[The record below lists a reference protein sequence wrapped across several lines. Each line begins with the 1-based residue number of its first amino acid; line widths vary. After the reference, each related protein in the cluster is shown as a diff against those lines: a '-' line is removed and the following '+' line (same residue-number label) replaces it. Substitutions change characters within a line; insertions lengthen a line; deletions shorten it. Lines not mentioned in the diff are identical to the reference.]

1 MRGLTC
7 VYTPHTQFPFFPINK
22 SPFHYLCPVRRIQ
35 EILTVTFTL
44 FAVIDM
50 LGSVPVVVSL
60 KKKIPGISSWKVT
73 AASAVLMISFLF
85 VGEHFLSFL
94 GIDNKSFAVAGSI
107 VMFILGLEMVL
118 GIDIFRTDPNIQSGS
133 VVPIAFPI
141 IAGSGTLTTILS
153 LKAIYFQAEILIGI
167 IINLVVIYVVMA
179 STNFL
184 ERTLGQST
192 LLTMRKFFGII
203 LLSIAVKIFKSNI

>member
-1 MRGLTC
+1 MHDSTRFEYKKG
-7 VYTPHTQFPFFPINK
+7 PHSWPFFM
-22 SPFHYLCPVRRIQ
+22 SYLCSMRIN
-35 EILTVTFTL
+35 EIITVTFTL

-60 KKKIPGISSWKVT
+60 KKKIKGISSWKVT
-73 AASAVLMISFLF
+73 AASAFFMIAFLF
-85 VGEHFLSFL
+85 VGEHFLKFL
-94 GIDNKSFAVAGSI
+94 GLDKQSFAVAGSI

-118 GIDIFRTDPNIQSGS
+118 GIDIFRTDPNTQSGS

-153 LKAIYFQAEILIGI
+153 LKAIYTEVEILIGI
-167 IINLVVIYVVMA
+167 VINLGVIFLVMA
-179 STNFL
+179 STDFI
-184 ERTLGQST
+184 ERKLGQAT

>member
-1 MRGLTC
+1 MR
-7 VYTPHTQFPFFPINK
+7 IN
-22 SPFHYLCPVRRIQ
+22 
-35 EILTVTFTL
+35 EIITVTFTL

-60 KKKIPGISSWKVT
+60 KKKIKGISSWKVT
-73 AASAVLMISFLF
+73 AASAFFMIAFLF
-85 VGEHFLSFL
+85 VGEHFLKFL
-94 GIDNKSFAVAGSI
+94 GLDKQSFAVAGSI

-118 GIDIFRTDPNIQSGS
+118 GIDIFRTDPNTQSGS

-153 LKAIYFQAEILIGI
+153 LKAIYTEVEILIGI
-167 IINLVVIYVVMA
+167 VINLGVIFLVMA
-179 STNFL
+179 STDFI
-184 ERTLGQST
+184 ERKLGQAT

>member
-1 MRGLTC
+1 M
-7 VYTPHTQFPFFPINK
+7 P
-22 SPFHYLCPVRRIQ
+22 YLCSMRIN
-35 EILTVTFTL
+35 EIITVTFTL

-60 KKKIPGISSWKVT
+60 KKKIKGISSWKVT
-73 AASAVLMISFLF
+73 AASAFFMIAFLF
-85 VGEHFLSFL
+85 VGEHFLKFL
-94 GIDNKSFAVAGSI
+94 GLDKQSFAVAGSI

-118 GIDIFRTDPNIQSGS
+118 GIDIFRTDPNTQSGS

-153 LKAIYFQAEILIGI
+153 LKAIYTEVEILIGI
-167 IINLVVIYVVMA
+167 VINLGVIFLVMA
-179 STNFL
+179 STDFI
-184 ERTLGQST
+184 ERKLGQAT

>member
-1 MRGLTC
+1 M
-7 VYTPHTQFPFFPINK
+7 
-22 SPFHYLCPVRRIQ
+22 HYLCGMRFN
-35 EILTVTFTL
+35 EIITVTFTL

-60 KKKIPGISSWKVT
+60 KKKIKGISSWKVT
-73 AASAVLMISFLF
+73 AASAFFMIAFLF
-85 VGEHFLSFL
+85 VGEYFLKFL
-94 GIDNKSFAVAGSI
+94 GLDKQSFAVAGSI

-153 LKAIYFQAEILIGI
+153 LKAIYTEVEILIGI
-167 IINLVVIYVVMA
+167 IINLGVIFLVMA
-179 STNFL
+179 STNFI
-184 ERTLGQST
+184 ERKLGQAT

>member
-1 MRGLTC
+1 M
-7 VYTPHTQFPFFPINK
+7 
-22 SPFHYLCPVRRIQ
+22 SYLCSMRFN
-35 EILTVTFTL
+35 EIITVTFTL

-60 KKKIPGISSWKVT
+60 KKKIKGISSWKVT
-73 AASAVLMISFLF
+73 AASAFFMIAFLF
-85 VGEHFLSFL
+85 VGEHFLKFL
-94 GIDNKSFAVAGSI
+94 GLDKQSFAVAGSI

-118 GIDIFRTDPNIQSGS
+118 GIDIFRTDPNTQSGS

-153 LKAIYFQAEILIGI
+153 LKAIYTEVEILIGI
-167 IINLVVIYVVMA
+167 VINLGVIFLVMA
-179 STNFL
+179 STDFI
-184 ERTLGQST
+184 ERKLGQAT

>member
-1 MRGLTC
+1 M
-7 VYTPHTQFPFFPINK
+7 
-22 SPFHYLCPVRRIQ
+22 SYLCSMRFN
-35 EILTVTFTL
+35 EIITVTFTL

-60 KKKIPGISSWKVT
+60 KKKIKGISSWKVT
-73 AASAVLMISFLF
+73 AASAFFMIAFLF
-85 VGEHFLSFL
+85 VGEHFLKFL
-94 GIDNKSFAVAGSI
+94 GLDKQSFAVAGSI

-118 GIDIFRTDPNIQSGS
+118 GIDIFRTDPNTQSGS

-153 LKAIYFQAEILIGI
+153 LKAIYTEVEILIGI
-167 IINLVVIYVVMA
+167 VINLGVIFLVMA
-179 STNFL
+179 STNFI
-184 ERTLGQST
+184 ERKLGQAT

>member
-1 MRGLTC
+1 MPG
-7 VYTPHTQFPFFPINK
+7 FK
-22 SPFHYLCPVRRIQ
+22 

-60 KKKIPGISSWKVT
+60 KKKIPNISSWKVT
-73 AASAVLMISFLF
+73 LASAFFMITFLF
-85 VGEHFLSFL
+85 VGEYFLKFL
-94 GIDNKSFAVAGSI
+94 GLDNQSFAVAGSI

-153 LKAIYFQAEILIGI
+153 LKAIYSEVEILLGI
-167 IINLVVIYVVMA
+167 IANLCVIFLVMA
-179 STNFL
+179 STNFI
-184 ERTLGQST
+184 EKKLGQST

>member
-1 MRGLTC
+1 MQG
-7 VYTPHTQFPFFPINK
+7 FN
-22 SPFHYLCPVRRIQ
+22 

-60 KKKIPGISSWKVT
+60 KKKIPNISSWKVT
-73 AASAVLMISFLF
+73 AASAFFMVAFLF
-85 VGEHFLSFL
+85 GGEYFLKFL
-94 GIDNKSFAVAGSI
+94 GLDNQSFALAGSI
-107 VMFILGLEMVL
+107 VMCILGLEMVL

-153 LKAIYFQAEILIGI
+153 LKAIYHDYVILTGI
-167 IINLVVIYVVMA
+167 VINLFFIFIVMA
-179 STNFL
+179 STNWL
-184 ERTLGQST
+184 EKKLGQGT
-192 LLTMRKFFGII
+192 LLMMRKFFGII
-203 LLSIAVKIFKSNI
+203 LLAIAVKIFRSNF

>member
-1 MRGLTC
+1 ME
-7 VYTPHTQFPFFPINK
+7 IN
-22 SPFHYLCPVRRIQ
+22 FQ

-60 KKKIPGISSWKVT
+60 KKKIPNISSWKVT
-73 AASAVLMISFLF
+73 LASAFFMISFLF
-85 VGEHFLSFL
+85 AGEFFLRFL
-94 GIDNKSFAVAGSI
+94 GLDKQSFALAGSI

-118 GIDIFRTDPNIQSGS
+118 GIDIFRTDPNVPSGS

-153 LKAIYFQAEILIGI
+153 LKAIYTESVILIGI
-167 IINLVVIYVVMA
+167 LVNLVFIFIVMA
-179 STNFL
+179 STGFL
-184 ERTLGQST
+184 ERKIGQSGM
-192 LLTMRKFFGII
+192 LTIRKFFGII
-203 LLSIAVKIFKSNI
+203 LLAISVKIFRANF

>member
-1 MRGLTC
+1 M
-7 VYTPHTQFPFFPINK
+7 
-22 SPFHYLCPVRRIQ
+22 SYLCSMRFN
-35 EILTVTFTL
+35 EIITVTFTL

-60 KKKIPGISSWKVT
+60 KKKIKGISSWKVT
-73 AASAVLMISFLF
+73 AASAFFMIAFLF
-85 VGEHFLSFL
+85 VGEHFLKFL
-94 GIDNKSFAVAGSI
+94 GLDKQSFAVAGSI

-118 GIDIFRTDPNIQSGS
+118 GIDIFRTDPNTQSGS

-153 LKAIYFQAEILIGI
+153 LKAIYTEVEILIGI
-167 IINLVVIYVVMA
+167 VINLGVIFLVMA
-179 STNFL
+179 STDFI
-184 ERTLGQST
+184 ERKLGQAT

-203 LLSIAVKIFKSNI
+203 LLSIAVKIFKSTI

>member
-1 MRGLTC
+1 MR
-7 VYTPHTQFPFFPINK
+7 PFFMT
-22 SPFHYLCPVRRIQ
+22 YLCNMRIN
-35 EILTVTFTL
+35 EIITVTFTL

-60 KKKIPGISSWKVT
+60 KKKIKGISSWKVT
-73 AASAVLMISFLF
+73 AASAFFMIAFLF
-85 VGEHFLSFL
+85 AGEYFLKFL
-94 GIDNKSFAVAGSI
+94 GLDKQSFAVAGSI

-153 LKAIYFQAEILIGI
+153 LKAIYTEIEILIGI
-167 IINLVVIYVVMA
+167 LINLCVIFIVMA
-179 STNFL
+179 STNFI
-184 ERTLGQST
+184 ERKLGQAT

>member
-1 MRGLTC
+1 M
-7 VYTPHTQFPFFPINK
+7 P
-22 SPFHYLCPVRRIQ
+22 YLCNMRIN
-35 EILTVTFTL
+35 EIITVTFTL

-60 KKKIPGISSWKVT
+60 KKKIKGISSWKVT
-73 AASAVLMISFLF
+73 AASAFFMIAFLF
-85 VGEHFLSFL
+85 AGEYFLKFL
-94 GIDNKSFAVAGSI
+94 GLDKQSFAVAGSI

-153 LKAIYFQAEILIGI
+153 LKAIYTEIEILIGI
-167 IINLVVIYVVMA
+167 LINLCVIFIVMA
-179 STNFL
+179 STNFI
-184 ERTLGQST
+184 ERKLGQAT

>member
-1 MRGLTC
+1 MHLNKPRCFFILKWQLCGKEDYVKIRFNEVLT
-7 VYTPHTQFPFFPINK
+7 I
-22 SPFHYLCPVRRIQ
+22 
-35 EILTVTFTL
+35 TFTL

-60 KKKIPGISSWKVT
+60 KKKIPNVSSWKVT
-73 AASAVLMISFLF
+73 AASAFFMISFLF
-85 VGEHFLSFL
+85 AGEYFLKFL
-94 GIDNKSFAVAGSI
+94 GLDNQSFALAGSI

-153 LKAIYFQAEILIGI
+153 LKAIYNDAEILMGI
-167 IINLVVIYVVMA
+167 VINLAVIFIVMA
-179 STNFL
+179 STNWL
-184 ERTLGQST
+184 ERKLGQST
-192 LLTMRKFFGII
+192 MLTMRKFFGII
-203 LLSIAVKIFKSNI
+203 LLAIAVKIFRSNY

>member
-1 MRGLTC
+1 MPDSIGFEYKKR
-7 VYTPHTQFPFFPINK
+7 PHSWPFFM
-22 SPFHYLCPVRRIQ
+22 SYLCSMRIN
-35 EILTVTFTL
+35 EIITVTFTL

-60 KKKIPGISSWKVT
+60 KKKIKGISSWKVT
-73 AASAVLMISFLF
+73 AASAFFMIAFLF
-85 VGEHFLSFL
+85 VGEHFLKFL
-94 GIDNKSFAVAGSI
+94 GLDKQSFAVAGSI

-118 GIDIFRTDPNIQSGS
+118 GIDIFRTDPNTQSGS

-153 LKAIYFQAEILIGI
+153 LKAIYTEVEILIGI
-167 IINLVVIYVVMA
+167 VINLGVIFLVMA
-179 STNFL
+179 STDFI
-184 ERTLGQST
+184 ERKLGQAT

>member
-1 MRGLTC
+1 MR
-7 VYTPHTQFPFFPINK
+7 PFFMP
-22 SPFHYLCPVRRIQ
+22 YLCNMRIN
-35 EILTVTFTL
+35 EIITVTFTL

-60 KKKIPGISSWKVT
+60 KKKIKGISSWKVT
-73 AASAVLMISFLF
+73 AASAFFMIAFLF
-85 VGEHFLSFL
+85 AGEYFLKFL
-94 GIDNKSFAVAGSI
+94 GLDKQSFAVAGSI

-153 LKAIYFQAEILIGI
+153 LKAIYTEIEILIGI
-167 IINLVVIYVVMA
+167 LINLCVIFIVMA
-179 STNFL
+179 STNFI
-184 ERTLGQST
+184 ERKLGQAT

>member
-1 MRGLTC
+1 MPDSIGFEYKKR
-7 VYTPHTQFPFFPINK
+7 PHSWPFFM
-22 SPFHYLCPVRRIQ
+22 SYLCSMRFN
-35 EILTVTFTL
+35 EIITVTFTL

-60 KKKIPGISSWKVT
+60 KKKIKGISSWKVT
-73 AASAVLMISFLF
+73 AASAFFMIAFLF
-85 VGEHFLSFL
+85 VGEHFLKFL
-94 GIDNKSFAVAGSI
+94 GLDKQSFAVAGSI

-118 GIDIFRTDPNIQSGS
+118 GIDIFRTDPNTESGS

-153 LKAIYFQAEILIGI
+153 LKAIYTEVEILIGI
-167 IINLVVIYVVMA
+167 VINLGVIFLVMA
-179 STNFL
+179 STDFI
-184 ERTLGQST
+184 ERKLGQAT

>member
-1 MRGLTC
+1 MS
-7 VYTPHTQFPFFPINK
+7 IN
-22 SPFHYLCPVRRIQ
+22 
-35 EILTVTFTL
+35 EIITVTFTL

-60 KKKIPGISSWKVT
+60 KKKIPNISSWKVT
-73 AASAVLMISFLF
+73 AASAFFMIAFLYA
-85 VGEHFLSFL
+85 GEPFLKFL
-94 GIDNKSFAVAGSI
+94 GLDRQSFALAGSV

-153 LKAIYFQAEILIGI
+153 LKAIYQESVILIGI
-167 IINLVVIYVVMA
+167 IINLCVIFVVMV
-179 STNFL
+179 STGWL
-184 ERTLGQST
+184 ERKLGQST
-192 LLTMRKFFGII
+192 MLTIRKFFGII
-203 LLSIAVKIFKSNI
+203 LLAIAVKIFRANI